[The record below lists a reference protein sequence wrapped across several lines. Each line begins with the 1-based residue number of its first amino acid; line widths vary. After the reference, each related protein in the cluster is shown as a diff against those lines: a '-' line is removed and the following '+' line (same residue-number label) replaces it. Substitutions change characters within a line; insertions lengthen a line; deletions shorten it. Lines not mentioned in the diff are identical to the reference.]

1 MGDARH
7 KGIFTATCLTILSQC
22 CEKSCSIA
30 ISLESP
36 LSYWCFWIYRKY
48 LFIYLFIVYML
59 FRGCKH
65 LLFLLGDLTFY
76 EMSSYVKALFKLFL
90 MIAEISQIDFFS
102 VLGWFLKCLQTGFAL
117 SKFVFS
123 AEVVILVIIVYKNK
137 C

>member
-1 MGDARH
+1 
-7 KGIFTATCLTILSQC
+7 
-22 CEKSCSIA
+22 
-30 ISLESP
+30 
-36 LSYWCFWIYRKY
+36 
-48 LFIYLFIVYML
+48 ML

-102 VLGWFLKCLQTGFAL
+102 VLGWFLKCQQTGFAL
-117 SKFVFS
+117 SKFVIS